1 MINFATM
8 SPEELA
14 YYQSMSPEQ
23 LSAALGIGPTYSS
36 VANANQLASQF
47 KSPLFSSWDD
57 VAKAVTSSFD
67 SALVTSGVYKPI
79 TGEDARKQAESLG
92 ITSPD
97 AFYVASKINPVQ
109 GISLTK
115 EPVDPYFATMGP
127 NVTGQ
132 GSEYASLITSAQQRK
147 QLEEQGQF
155 NPSLPEQLFGNTSSY
170 IYNSL
175 ESLKNQYGVQ
185 NQNLQIAYQAAIDK
199 LKAENPNYA
208 NISFTGAIDEGNQ
221 WSVNR
226 EKLIV
231 ETLKTALQIEGRYD
245 PSYDEALNN
254 YIQQGETSLADRQRI
269 FEEYQRAREE
279 QRNSFNPLAIVA
291 GFAAAPFI
299 PQIGALLGAS
309 SSLAPAVGSAVVNA
323 TTAALSGQNPLQAA
337 ATGALGSLVGQLGVP
352 GAETGAFDQGLG
364 LDVMTGGAG
373 IVNPT
378 LLNTGAFDA
387 GIGLDVMAG
396 SQPAFVADY
405 SLLAGSNFPQT
416 GAGLQTGTGIT
427 STLPPLPE
435 PSAIGVQPVDYSL
448 VGQTVPGVFGGLNLQ
463 VPEMPNLGG
472 MGGGQGLTVPVDT
485 GTVGQL
491 GLTPTGATPVLGSP
505 SSFINNPD
513 VLGQPVMQQGTP
525 ASGISATDAIRAVNA
540 VNNLLNPA
548 QQPQPQQQPGQ
559 QAGFSPTG
567 IDYSGLLSLLA
578 TRPST
583 LGLLGTR
590 FNPYSLM
597 G

>member
-8 SPEELA
+8 SPEQLA

-36 VANANQLASQF
+36 AANANQLASQF
-47 KSPLFSSWDD
+47 KSPIFSSWDD

-67 SALVTSGVYKPI
+67 PALVTSGVYKPI

-97 AFYVASKINPVQ
+97 AFYVAAKINPVQ

-115 EPVDPYFATMGP
+115 EPVDPYFATMGIQP
-127 NVTGQ
+127 VA
-132 GSEYASLITSAQQRK
+132 SEYNDLKKIQQTIDTTGYSDLYKLTPVYSNLENYK
-147 QLEEQGQF
+147 QQF
-155 NPSLPEQLFGNTSSY
+155 GISDQTMN
-170 IYNSL
+170 
-175 ESLKNQYGVQ
+175 V
-185 NQNLQIAYQAAIDK
+185 AYQAALDK
-199 LKAENPNYA
+199 LRVENPIYTKYSPA
-208 NISFTGAIDEGNQ
+208 DIGQQESDFAI
-221 WSVNR
+221 NR
-226 EKLIV
+226 EAIIG
-231 ETLKTALQIEGRYD
+231 ETLKNALKLEGKYD
-245 PSYDEALNN
+245 PSYEQSINT
-254 YIQQGETSLADRQRI
+254 YIQQGQDVTQQRLEAWQASARATQEAYESSSNDVTKAFLTTAATLA
-269 FEEYQRAREE
+269 
-279 QRNSFNPLAIVA
+279 LAPYA
-291 GFAAAPFI
+291 
-299 PQIGALLGAS
+299 PQIGSAIGVPS
-309 SSLAPAVGSAVVNA
+309 SVAPTVGNAVINA
-323 TTAALSGQNPLQAA
+323 TTAALSGQDPLKAA
-337 ATGALGSLVGQLGVP
+337 AMASLGSLTGQLGVP

-405 SLLAGSNFPQT
+405 SLLGGSNLPQT
-416 GAGLQTGTGIT
+416 GVGMDLGTGIT

-435 PSAIGVQPVDYSL
+435 PSAIGVQPIDYSL
-448 VGQTVPGVFGGLNLQ
+448 VGQTVPGVVGGIGLQ

-525 ASGISATDAIRAVNA
+525 TSGISLTDAYRAYNLA
-540 VNNLLNPA
+540 NSLLNP
-548 QQPQPQQQPGQ
+548 PQPQQRNPYMLMGQQPG
-559 QAGFSPTG
+559 AV
-567 IDYSGLLSLLA
+567 DYASLLSLLA
-578 TRPST
+578 TRPRILT
-583 LGLLGTR
+583 
-590 FNPYSLM
+590 SLV
-597 G
+597 